1 MYSDQDNN
9 LQRHFKITLDSI
21 NTLVLSTS
29 TPVKMLN
36 LLREYLDK
44 LELLIPDIQVKKL
57 TPEELS
63 WEIKQ

>member
-1 MYSDQDNN
+1 MYSDQGNN
-9 LQRHFKITLDSI
+9 LQRHFKTTLDSI

-36 LLREYLDK
+36 LLRGYLDK

-57 TPEELS
+57 TSEELS